1 MSILQTDLEKFDNL
15 FEGMNTKPANS
26 QTKVMLESV
35 AVNNGKKVLEEA
47 ASKKKKDAKKKSEK
61 DSKKKS
67 SILKAKKNISELSE
81 AFTVAN
87 GYVLDTPAKQKFFE
101 AIKSADNCLL
111 EMAQAI
117 GNDFERYYDLYKKY
131 FEKGDLTPEE
141 LDFLKQNDPERELD
155 DKLDAFNSN
164 TQSNTPNQSI
174 NPNV

>member
-26 QTKVMLESV
+26 PSKVMLESV
-35 AVNNGKKVLEEA
+35 AVGNSKKILEEA
-47 ASKKKKDAKKKSEK
+47 TSKKKKEEKKKASKDAKKKST
-61 DSKKKS
+61 
-67 SILKAKKNISELSE
+67 ILKAKKNISELSE

-101 AIKSADNCLL
+101 AIKSADSCLM

-117 GNDFERYYDLYKKY
+117 GNDFEKYYDLYKKY
-131 FEKGDLTPEE
+131 FDKGELTPEE